1 MNDDYRSCR
10 VLAVTGGIG
19 AGKSYV
25 CNIFKSLYGIPVYD
39 SDSHAKSLYDTD
51 AALLSRIRKI
61 AGDDIVSLEGKLLRG
76 VLAGRIFND
85 REMLSAVEAEVFPA
99 VMRDFARWK
108 LRAVSPS
115 DGGGGVR
122 PPFVIIESAIFLA
135 KPVLYPMADRVLYI
149 DAPVELRIER
159 VMRRDNASRD
169 AVLSRISSQPPVDMT
184 LASWIIDTS
193 SDRLSMEKKI
203 AGIVSELSGNRLSY
217 NPLQ

>member
-1 MNDDYRSCR
+1 MNDDCR
-10 VLAVTGGIG
+10 PCPVLAVTGGIG

-25 CNIFKSLYGIPVYD
+25 CNIFSSLYGIPVYD

-51 AALLSRIRKI
+51 SILLSRVRKI
-61 AGDDIVSLEGKLLRG
+61 AGDDIVSSDGKLLRG

-85 REMLSAVEAEVFPA
+85 REMLAAVEAEVFPA

-108 LRAVSPS
+108 LRAVPPS
-115 DGGGGVR
+115 GGGVC

-135 KPVLYPMADRVLYI
+135 KPVLYPMADRVLYV

-169 AVLSRISSQPPVDMT
+169 AVLSRIASQPPVDLA

-203 AGIVSELSGNRLSY
+203 AGIVSELSGNQLSC
-217 NPLQ
+217 NQLQ

>member
-61 AGDDIVSLEGKLLRG
+61 AGDDIVSSDGKLLRG

-85 REMLSAVEAEVFPA
+85 REMLAAVEAEVFPA

-122 PPFVIIESAIFLA
+122 PPFV
-135 KPVLYPMADRVLYI
+135 PMADRVLYV
-149 DAPVELRIER
+149 DAPADLRIER
-159 VMRRDNASRD
+159 VMRRDNVSRD
-169 AVLSRISSQPPVDMT
+169 AVLARIASQPPVDLSM
-184 LASWIIDTS
+184 ASWIVDTS
-193 SDRLSMEKKI
+193 SDRLSIERKI
-203 AGIVSELSGNRLSY
+203 AGIVSELSGNRL
-217 NPLQ
+217 Q

>member
-1 MNDDYRSCR
+1 M
-10 VLAVTGGIG
+10 
-19 AGKSYV
+19 
-25 CNIFKSLYGIPVYD
+25 YD

-51 AALLSRIRKI
+51 SILLSRVRKI
-61 AGDDIVSLEGKLLRG
+61 AGDDIVSSDGKLLRG

-85 REMLSAVEAEVFPA
+85 REMLAAVEAEVFPA

-108 LRAVSPS
+108 LRAVPPS
-115 DGGGGVR
+115 GGGVC

-135 KPVLYPMADRVLYI
+135 KPVLYPMADRVLYV

-169 AVLSRISSQPPVDMT
+169 AVLSRIASQPPVDLA

-203 AGIVSELSGNRLSY
+203 AGIVSELSGNQLLGNS
-217 NPLQ
+217 LQ

>member
-108 LRAVSPS
+108 LRAVRLSGE
-115 DGGGGVR
+115 DVR
-122 PPFVIIESAIFLA
+122 PPFVIIESAIFLV
-135 KPVLYPMADRVLYI
+135 KPVLYPMADRVLYV
-149 DAPVELRIER
+149 DAPADLRIER
-159 VMRRDNASRD
+159 VMRRDNVSRD
-169 AVLSRISSQPPVDMT
+169 AVLARIASQPPVDLSM
-184 LASWIIDTS
+184 ASWIVDTS
-193 SDRLSMEKKI
+193 SDRLSIERKI
-203 AGIVSELSGNRLSY
+203 AGIVSELSGNRL
-217 NPLQ
+217 Q

>member
-1 MNDDYRSCR
+1 M
-10 VLAVTGGIG
+10 
-19 AGKSYV
+19 
-25 CNIFKSLYGIPVYD
+25 YD

-76 VLAGRIFND
+76 VLA
-85 REMLSAVEAEVFPA
+85 PA

-115 DGGGGVR
+115 DGGGDVR
-122 PPFVIIESAIFLA
+122 PPFVIIESAIFLV
-135 KPVLYPMADRVLYI
+135 KPVLYPMADRVLYV
-149 DAPVELRIER
+149 DAPADLRIER
-159 VMRRDNASRD
+159 VMRRDNVSRD
-169 AVLSRISSQPPVDMT
+169 AVLARIASQPPVDLSM
-184 LASWIIDTS
+184 ASWIIDTS

-203 AGIVSELSGNRLSY
+203 AGIVSELSGNQLLG